1 MTKSKLS
8 KDDLI
13 EYAQLIAKK
22 KSSRLTFRLT
32 DEERQRYEALA
43 VKHGVRPSA
52 MIREKLLSTIFFKGV
67 NE

>member
-1 MTKSKLS
+1 MRKSNLS
-8 KDDLI
+8 KDELI
-13 EYAQLIAKK
+13 EYAHLVNKRKNA
-22 KSSRLTFRLT
+22 RFTFRLT